1 MLVGPLTV
9 VSVREGKVAAFGCVR
24 EARICECQVAETWE
38 TRFTG
43 DMLTTL
49 YRQILRYAIRIDRNP
64 HLKTLL
70 YVHPVIRDS
79 DGSRPTDIGPGGS
92 GNKALSAS
100 EDGGEALPTLAQFCK
115 DFMGGTVFYH
125 PHLREEKGFGNM
137 SVRELVRSCFDD
149 KKVCQPSSANA
160 PTPLERGFLALRLLS
175 AVAAMNDTRPG
186 EDASIAPTTVL
197 ELRSQLKA
205 QGIRCSAL
213 EAHARGFRALTPQL
227 SLSSGDFLHA
237 HPCLVQ
243 GNLTRS
249 VICMADHD
257 DGSGSLGVVVNSP
270 SPFVLDEDSPIAL
283 AAFSGAVQEAFTGKR
298 IWVGGD
304 VAMGSLYCIH
314 RSPNPFAEDSEATAS
329 SEATTS
335 STTAAVEPDNKLDQ
349 YQDLFSGV
357 EGEDGRESEH
367 ASSSSDRSLAD
378 APVTSKKITN
388 VQGEHCARD

>member
-1 MLVGPLTV
+1 M
-9 VSVREGKVAAFGCVR
+9 SVCEGHV
-24 EARICECQVAETWE
+24 CECQVAKTWG
-38 TRFTG
+38 THFTG

-79 DGSRPTDIGPGGS
+79 DGSRPTDIITGGS
-92 GNKALSAS
+92 GNKALSSS
-100 EDGGEALPTLAQFCK
+100 EDGGEELPTLAQFCK

-125 PHLREEKGFGNM
+125 PHLRAEKGFGNM

-175 AVAAMNDTRPG
+175 AVAAMNDPAPG
-186 EDASIAPTTVL
+186 GDGSVIGPTTFL

-283 AAFSGAVQEAFTGKR
+283 AAFSGAVQEAFSGKR

-314 RSPNPFAEDSEATAS
+314 RRPTPLAEENSEGATTASEAATTAS
-329 SEATTS
+329 ST
-335 STTAAVEPDNKLDQ
+335 TTADVAQHKPPNKRDEHE
-349 YQDLFSGV
+349 DLFSGV
-357 EGEDGRESEH
+357 EGEGGRESEH
-367 ASSSSDRSLAD
+367 ASSTLDRSLAD
-378 APVTSKKITN
+378 PPVNSKRITN
-388 VQGEHCARD
+388 VQGEHCANG